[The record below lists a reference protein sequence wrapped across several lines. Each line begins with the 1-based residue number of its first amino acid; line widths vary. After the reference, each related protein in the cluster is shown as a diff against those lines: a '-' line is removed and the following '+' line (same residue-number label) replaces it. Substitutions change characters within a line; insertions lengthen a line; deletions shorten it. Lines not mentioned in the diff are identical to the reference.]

1 MAMFSEQT
9 LQKIRAVSF
18 YNIHL
23 KRSSAGS
30 KILVLLYPD
39 KKYSEK
45 VIADK
50 MGLNKVN
57 LYITLSRLVQ
67 GRLVKLEKD
76 SKTRFYSVT
85 QEGRWFAIC
94 SKLDLRFLSLCALA
108 DAYEMQTRLEKVGQ
122 VGFYV
127 FPRFAEIFEGI
138 YSQASIRVAFEQL
151 KVKNLAF
158 RYVKKSLRIKPKV
171 LEDLRRYY
179 QNDLEE
185 LQKWIAEFQDIKDD
199 LMRQDQNF
207 IQRMQDN
214 KKILT
219 KVI

>member
-1 MAMFSEQT
+1 MFSEET

-50 MGLNKVN
+50 LGLNKVN

-138 YSQASIRVAFEQL
+138 YSQASIRVAFEQI

-171 LEDLRRYY
+171 LTDLRRYY
-179 QNDLEE
+179 QKDLEE
-185 LQKWIAEFQDIKDD
+185 LQKWIAQFQDIKDD

-214 KKILT
+214 KKILA
-219 KVI
+219 KVV